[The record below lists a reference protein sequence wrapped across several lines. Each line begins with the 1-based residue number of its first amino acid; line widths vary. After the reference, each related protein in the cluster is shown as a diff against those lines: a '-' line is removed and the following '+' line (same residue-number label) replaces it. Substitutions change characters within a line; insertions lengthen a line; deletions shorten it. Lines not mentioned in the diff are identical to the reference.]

1 MIFIDLA
8 TQQNRIKSKLDVR
21 IQDVLAHGAYI
32 MGPEVTEFEN
42 KLGSFCGAKHTLTC
56 ANGTDAL
63 QLAMMALEIGTDDA
77 VFVPSFTFAASAEVV
92 PGQNATP
99 VFVDVNPET
108 FNIDAESLKRAILHA
123 REIGLNPKA
132 VVCVDLFGLAA
143 DFSTIGKIAQDEGL
157 YIIDDAAQG
166 FGALFDNR
174 MTGTLADIT
183 TTSFFPAKPLGCYG
197 DGGAIFTDN
206 KIYAERIDSL
216 RIHGKG
222 TEKYDNARIGMNSRL
237 DTLQAAIL
245 LEKLA
250 VYEDEI
256 EKRQVVADRYTQG
269 LKSIVK
275 TPHVPEN
282 CRSIWAQY
290 TVSLETNKA
299 REALRAYLSEHNIPS
314 VVYYPKPLHLQPAY
328 AEFPR
333 DPNGLQ
339 VSEHLCK
346 TVLSLPMHPYLTEG
360 EQGFVVEA
368 ITNYFY
374 ERHQSL

>member
-1 MIFIDLA
+1 MKFIDLA
-8 TQQNRIKSKLDVR
+8 AQQNRIKSKLDVR

-32 MGPEVTEFEN
+32 MGPEVAEFES

-63 QLAMMALEIGTDDA
+63 QLAMMALEIGADDA

-99 VFVDVNPET
+99 IFVDVNPET

-166 FGALFDNR
+166 FGAIFDNR

-206 KIYAERIDSL
+206 EIYAERIDSL

-299 REALRAYLSEHNIPS
+299 REALRTYLGDHNIPS

-360 EQGFVVEA
+360 EQDFVVEA
-368 ITNYFY
+368 IKNYFY